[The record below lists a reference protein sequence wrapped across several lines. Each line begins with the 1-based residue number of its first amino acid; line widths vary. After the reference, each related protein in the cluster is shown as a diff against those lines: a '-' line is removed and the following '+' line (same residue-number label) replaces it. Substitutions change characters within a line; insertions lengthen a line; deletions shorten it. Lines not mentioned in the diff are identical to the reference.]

1 MQDYDVSG
9 IIYTETE
16 YKQINYPNEKD
27 FSFVGLRGNGV
38 YIYRL
43 FER

>member
-1 MQDYDVSG
+1 MPFWVFYIQKPN
-9 IIYTETE
+9 I
-16 YKQINYPNEKD
+16 KQINYPNEKD
-27 FSFVGLRGNGV
+27 FSFVGLRGNDV